1 MMDKDTGRP
10 RGFGF
15 VTFDGEDAVDRTLQ
29 QPLAIHGK
37 QIEVKRAEP
46 RGNVHDEKG
55 GGKFGKRGGRGG
67 DQQGQYDG
75 NGQDQFQG
83 GAQGGGQNT
92 NGMSQAQMAAYWFK
106 MQEYFRNMQT
116 MMARNMAAQAQ
127 GQMPGMMGG
136 MNPAMM
142 QQMMMAQRQGM
153 ISPSNVPQMA
163 GPNGSPLSPGTMQQM
178 MQQAGAGQQGGGNGN
193 FNGSGGGGPGFNS
206 QEQMAFEQQK
216 YEKQQMARM
225 QQSQYQSQ
233 QGGGYGP
240 TSWEGMYD
248 DVPPP
253 NMAPSG
259 PSGGQG
265 VGRGGYGGG
274 GRGRRGGGGPK
285 HGGDGGHQQGGGNAP
300 HNAPSAP
307 ANAPTGP
314 RNAGRPGANYRGGGR
329 GGGHNRGFRP
339 Y

>member
-1 MMDKDTGRP
+1 MKFGRVIDATLMMDKDTGRP

-46 RGNVHDEKG
+46 RGNVHDDKA
-55 GGKFGKRGGRGG
+55 GGKFKRGGRGG
-67 DQQGQYDG
+67 DQQGQFDG
-75 NGQDQFQG
+75 GQNQFQG
-83 GAQGGGQNT
+83 DVQGNPGQNT
-92 NGMSQAQMAAYWFK
+92 NGMSQAQMATYWFK

-116 MMARNMAAQAQ
+116 MMARNMAVQAQ
-127 GQMPGMMGG
+127 GQMPGMMPG

-153 ISPSNVPQMA
+153 ISPGGTPQM
-163 GPNGSPLSPGTMQQM
+163 GQNGPLSPSMQNAM
-178 MQQAGAGQQGGGNGN
+178 MQQAGQGNGGQAGGNFGGN
-193 FNGSGGGGPGFNS
+193 QNGGFNS

-225 QQSQYQSQ
+225 QQSQYASQ
-233 QGGGYGP
+233 QGGGYGM
-240 TSWEGMYD
+240 SWEGMYD

-259 PSGGQG
+259 PSGG
-265 VGRGGYGGG
+265 GRGGFG
-274 GRGRRGGGGPK
+274 GRGRRGGGGDK
-285 HGGDGGHQQGGGNAP
+285 HGGSQGGNAP
-300 HNAPSAP
+300 PNAPSAP

-329 GGGHNRGFRP
+329 GGFNRGFKP

>member
-1 MMDKDTGRP
+1 MKFGRVIDATLMMDKDTGRP

-15 VTFDGEDAVDRTLQ
+15 VTFDGDDAVDRTLA

-46 RGNVHDEKG
+46 RGNVHDEKS
-55 GGKFGKRGGRGG
+55 GGKFGKRSGRGG
-67 DQQGQYDG
+67 EQHGQYDG
-75 NGQDQFQG
+75 GQDQFQG
-83 GAQGGGQNT
+83 SGPGVGQNT
-92 NGMSQAQMAAYWFK
+92 NGMSQAQMATYWFK
-106 MQEYFRNMQT
+106 MQEYFRNMQN

-127 GQMPGMMGG
+127 GQMPGMMPG

-153 ISPSNVPQMA
+153 MSPGGTPQM
-163 GPNGSPLSPGTMQQM
+163 GPNGPLSPGMQNQM
-178 MQQAGAGQQGGGNGN
+178 MQQAAQGGGNYGGN
-193 FNGSGGGGPGFNS
+193 RPGFNP

-225 QQSQYQSQ
+225 QQSQYASQ

-253 NMAPSG
+253 NMVPSG
-259 PSGGQG
+259 PSGG
-265 VGRGGYGGG
+265 GRGGYG
-274 GRGRRGGGGPK
+274 GRGRRGGAGSGDK
-285 HGGDGGHQQGGGNAP
+285 HVGHQGGNAP
-300 HNAPSAP
+300 PNAPSAP

-329 GGGHNRGFRP
+329 GGYHNRGFKP